1 MKKKSRFLTGLL
13 SAVMALSLFALPASA
28 ADVTGS
34 DATAKV
40 PTITQTTGSLTINKY
55 EGDTPDDEKRL
66 DGVTF
71 KIYKVAGIS
80 QSTDG
85 ARELVYEWDNAF
97 GTDVPTLNYNEDGN
111 DGNTKN
117 LYNSV
122 KTRMSDTVRKALEAG
137 GNTWELTTGETKD
150 GKTQKSG
157 QVKFEN
163 LPIGLYF
170 VEETNAPA
178 QIVNYTANFLVS
190 IPMTNKDGDDWIY
203 DVVASPKNVAVYG
216 GVTLYKYGKTAGTDG
231 DGDALAG
238 AKFILQQQK
247 KSEGSTITWEKVTDY
262 QSLTVNNS
270 SANKPTDGI
279 LTTNDAG
286 MINISGLTPGTYR
299 FVEYSAPDGYIADGT
314 ISYEFEIDNKGN
326 ATAKAGASY
335 WVAGT
340 GDDAQGYIK
349 VVNEKPDLDKKVKTG
364 VDETGKPNFGK
375 AYDYKMGDTV
385 TWEVETKVPSTIA
398 GLAAFTITD
407 EMSETLDFT
416 EEQQGKIQITTEPN
430 AELVKDKDYTVTVT
444 KAANGKGPIWVLDFT
459 QAGKTKLAEA
469 GTKTITVIFD
479 TTLNSKAV
487 VGNDGNLNDA
497 KLEYSN
503 GVYVDGNE
511 HPDPGKDTINNKAV
525 VYTFALDAVKQD
537 GDTKTPLQGAEFT
550 LYQYEG
556 DAKPVTEE
564 ILKKNG
570 TEVCKLI
577 SEDKDGKLV
586 IKDNKT
592 AEYNGKQPK
601 LSKGNYYLVETKA
614 PKDENGKNYNLLKD
628 PVKVELKPDYSITTS
643 TDTTKDD
650 KGNVTI
656 TRTVTTKT
664 FTDAGTDDKGSFKV
678 IIYNKKGF
686 DLPTTGGFGTLLFS
700 CIGALLVV
708 GGIGVLMSIKKKKGN
723 A

>member
-13 SAVMALSLFALPASA
+13 SAVMALSLFALPAA
-28 ADVTGS
+28 AAAENGS
-34 DATAKV
+34 DTTTKV
-40 PTITQTTGSLTINKY
+40 PTITKTTGSLTINKY
-55 EGDTPDDEKRL
+55 EGDRPEKDNLL

-85 ARELVYEWDNAF
+85 ARELVYEWDDAF
-97 GTDVPTLNYNEDGN
+97 GDDKPSLNYTEDEKGS
-111 DGNTKN
+111 NTKN
-117 LYNSV
+117 LYTSVSV
-122 KTRMSDTVRKALEAG
+122 KLNDTIKGKL
-137 GNTWELTTGETKD
+137 TSYELTTGDTDNNQET
-150 GKTQKSG
+150 G

-163 LPIGLYF
+163 LPIGLYL
-170 VEETNAPA
+170 VEETAAPA
-178 QIVNYTANFLVS
+178 QIVDHSANFLVS
-190 IPMTNKDGDDWIY
+190 IPMTNEAGDDWIY
-203 DVVASPKNVAVYG
+203 DVIANPKNVAVYG
-216 GVTLYKYGKTAGTDG
+216 GVTLKKFGKVAGSNDEGT
-231 DGDALAG
+231 ALAD
-238 AKFILQQQK
+238 AKFILQQK
-247 KSEGSTITWEKVTDY
+247 KTSGEAVTWKTVTD
-262 QSLTVNNS
+262 LTDNQVKTGSVAGN
-270 SANKPTDGI
+270 I
-279 LTTNDAG
+279 LTTDTAG
-286 MINISGLTPGTYR
+286 TINIEGLTPGTYR
-299 FVEYSAPDGYIADGT
+299 FVEYSAPNGYIADGT
-314 ISYEFEIDNKGN
+314 TFYEFDINNSGN
-326 ATAKAGASY
+326 ATAKADASY

-340 GDDAQGYIK
+340 GEDAKGYIK
-349 VVNEKPDLDKKVKTG
+349 VVNEKPELDKKVKTG
-364 VDETGKPNFGK
+364 VDKTGKPTFGK

-398 GLAAFTITD
+398 GLATFKITD

-416 EEQQGKIQITTEPN
+416 KEQQDKIQITTEPN
-430 AELVKDKDYTVTVT
+430 AGLVKDTDYTVTVT
-444 KAANGKGPIWVLDFT
+444 NATNEKGPIWVLDFT
-459 QAGKTKLAEA
+459 QTGKTKLAEA

-511 HPDPGKDTINNKAV
+511 HPDPGTDTINNKAV

-537 GDTKTPLQGAEFT
+537 GDTKAPLQGAEFT

-556 DAKPVTEE
+556 DANPVTEE

-577 SEDKDGKLV
+577 SEDNDGKLV

-592 AEYNGKQPK
+592 TEYNGKQPK

-614 PKDENGKNYNLLKD
+614 PKDGNSKYYNLLKD

-643 TDTTKDD
+643 TKTTKDD

-656 TRTVTTKT
+656 TRTVTTNT
-664 FTDAGTDDKGSFKV
+664 FTNAGTDNKGSFKV

-700 CIGALLVV
+700 GIGALLVV
-708 GGIGVLMSIKKKKGN
+708 GGIGVLMSTKKKKKGN